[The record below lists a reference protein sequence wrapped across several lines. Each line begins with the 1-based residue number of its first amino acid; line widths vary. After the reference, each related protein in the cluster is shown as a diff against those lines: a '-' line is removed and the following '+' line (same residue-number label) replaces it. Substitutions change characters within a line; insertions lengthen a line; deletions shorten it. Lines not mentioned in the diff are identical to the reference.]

1 MTFEEIDRYLTNMSA
16 ELRMNM
22 LGLAS
27 LRKGM
32 EGVPEGRLADLIKH
46 VNRDIE
52 NLGDIKIALE
62 QMLEWEREHGPTL
75 TRKRTEEETSGT
87 HES

>member
-1 MTFEEIDRYLTNMSA
+1 MTFEEIDRYLTNMSV

-27 LRKGM
+27 LHKGM
-32 EGVPEGRLADLIKH
+32 KGVPEGSLADLIKH
-46 VNRDIE
+46 VTEDIE

-62 QMLEWEREHGPTL
+62 QMLEWENEHGPTL
-75 TRKRTEEETSGT
+75 TRVQEAP
-87 HES
+87 